1 MNEQIKTAEMIDA
14 EESLIQVEPQQEK
27 SAKSNVVAWFALL
40 LTLLL
45 AGALAVAGYWAW
57 PQLQQMQQQQLQ
69 QTQNQQQ
76 SGQQVE
82 QTITALAQQ
91 TEQVQLAVQQFSQWQ
106 QQQTQTQQ
114 QYREQLQLLQQE
126 FRTRDGAPP
135 QHWVLMEVRYL
146 LQRANQNLLLQQDI
160 QSARWLLQAAD
171 KQLSQLNNNA
181 LFSVR
186 QAIQTDLEVLK
197 DITLPDH
204 TVLHAQLAQLRLQ
217 SMQLPLKQQQEQLSQ
232 PTEVTADLA
241 DWRAN
246 LAVYW
251 HKSWSALFQV
261 RAAVPE
267 DFYTLTTEQAL
278 TIRLSLQQQVT
289 LAEMA
294 LLQQQPEV
302 YQAALRQAADL
313 MQRFFAPEH
322 ASVQSA
328 SSSLVSLATAVVAPP
343 RLPALQS
350 ISQLEQYIATLPE
363 VSYE

>member
-1 MNEQIKTAEMIDA
+1 MNEQVKTAEMDA
-14 EESLIQVEPQQEK
+14 EESLIQVEPPQEK
-27 SAKSNVVAWFALL
+27 TAKTGVIAWFALL

-45 AGALAVAGYWAW
+45 AGSLAVVGYWAW
-57 PQLQQMQQQQLQ
+57 PQLQQLQQQQQL

-76 SGQQVE
+76 SGQQVA

-91 TEQVQLAVQQFSQWQ
+91 TEQMQLAVQQFSQWQ

-114 QYREQLQLLQQE
+114 QYRDQLQLLQQE

-171 KQLSQLNNNA
+171 KRLSKLDNNA
-181 LFSVR
+181 LFPVR
-186 QAIQTDLEVLK
+186 QAIQADLDVLK
-197 DITLPDH
+197 NIELPDQ
-204 TVLHAQLAQLRLQ
+204 TALHAQLAQLRLQ
-217 SMQLPLKQQQEQLSQ
+217 SMQLPIKQQQEQLSK
-232 PTEVTADLA
+232 PTEISADIA

-246 LAVYW
+246 LAAYW
-251 HKSWSALFQV
+251 HKTWSALFQV

-267 DFYTLTTEQAL
+267 DFYTLTAEQVL

-294 LLQQQPEV
+294 LLQQQPAV

-313 MQRFFAPEH
+313 VQRFFAAEH
-322 ASVQSA
+322 VSVQGA
-328 SSSLVSLATAVVAPP
+328 SSVLVTLAATEVAPP
-343 RLPALQS
+343 SLPALQS
-350 ISQLEQYIATLPE
+350 VPQLEQYIAALPE